1 MHRSRVDVEPT
12 DEFNQQCLDT
22 LNQWQAGDL
31 SFEVAANRLRT
42 LKREVE
48 DKHLANEA
56 RAEMILGIMQ
66 GYRANFN
73 LALQHFERARDMFT
87 KLGND
92 RRVMTCLLNIG
103 ETYRQMGDFNRAQ
116 RFLGD
121 AYDMAVKQEH
131 LRTQT
136 VALSNRGQAL
146 VQMGRYDEALELLEK
161 AYLQYPEWGDMQNP
175 DTDLL
180 SEIHHAL
187 ARIYLEQ
194 GIVEA
199 AWQQGKESYQMA
211 QKSNKPMS
219 VGFSNRTMAEV
230 LTALDGIPTEDAQA
244 FPLDIDSYFQQ
255 AQHAFR
261 EIGLEGE
268 LARTMFAQAKSLST
282 RGRRVQA
289 ARRLQEAIILFSK
302 LGMVDDATK
311 AAELQTEIF

>member
-1 MHRSRVDVEPT
+1 MHRPTVDVEPT
-12 DEFNQQCLDT
+12 EEFNQQCVDAV
-22 LNQWQAGDL
+22 NQWQAGDL
-31 SFEVAANRLRT
+31 SFEVAANKLRT

-48 DKHLANEA
+48 GKHMANEA
-56 RAEMILGIMQ
+56 RAEMILGVMH

-73 LALQHFERARDMFT
+73 LGLQHFEHARDLFI
-87 KLGND
+87 KLGNQQ
-92 RRVMTCLLNIG
+92 RVMTCVLNIG
-103 ETYRQMGDFNRAQ
+103 ETYRQMGDFSRAQ

-121 AYDMAVKQEH
+121 AYQMAVDQDN

-136 VALSNRGQAL
+136 IALSNRGQAL

-161 AYLQYPEWGDMQNP
+161 AYLEYPEWGDVQNP

-180 SEIHHAL
+180 AEIHHAL
-187 ARIYLEQ
+187 ARIYLEK

-211 QKSNKPMS
+211 QHSNKPMS
-219 VGFSNRTMAEV
+219 VGFANRTMAEV
-230 LTALDGIPTEDAQA
+230 LTALDGIPAEDEEN

-255 AQHAFR
+255 AQQAFR
-261 EIGLEGE
+261 EIALEGE

-302 LGMVDDATK
+302 LGMVDDASK